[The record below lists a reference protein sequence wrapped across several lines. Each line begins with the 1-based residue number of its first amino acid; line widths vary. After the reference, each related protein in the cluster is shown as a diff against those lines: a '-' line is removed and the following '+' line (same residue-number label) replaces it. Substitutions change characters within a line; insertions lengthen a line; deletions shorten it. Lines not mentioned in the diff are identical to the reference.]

1 MTDNTKYLQKR
12 GDLYLFNWRVPKD
25 CIDAF
30 DGKRYVTQSLKTHSL
45 KTAKLRRN
53 LLLVNCETRVQEA
66 RDAAQGNVRAKFR
79 SNLRAMEKA
88 DWEDLQAAWSAEEEK
103 EGEPDNPEDLAY
115 REALRS
121 EYLGYD
127 SELAHCTLR
136 DALSLYMQDRK
147 GVTKDQTFEA
157 AKRAVRV
164 FCEHLGKDD
173 VTLRAIQRPEVKEFI
188 KNYTGSTNVLSSQLA
203 TLGRMFATAQDHGQ
217 LDAAL
222 PNPFREHKLKHGKT
236 QSYQRFTQQE
246 LKGIMTETRKFEGD
260 PKFNWRYWL
269 PRLGYATG
277 CRLGEL
283 ITLSVEDVENRGG
296 VIVLNITDGKTANA
310 TREIPLFSD
319 LATDF
324 FAFCQQVGKGRL
336 WPKLQRTNASKQIGD
351 IKRKLGITEREKSFH
366 SFRVHMASNL
376 ERADVPENRAV
387 WILGHTRTLSLSYGL
402 YSKGPSLEQLR
413 EDVESAVGYGL
424 RKELGGAW

>member
-25 CIDAF
+25 CLDAF
-30 DGKRYVTQSLKTHSL
+30 GGKRYVSQSLKTHSL

-53 LLLVNCETRVQEA
+53 QLLVECEARVQEA
-66 RDAAQGNVRAKFR
+66 RDAAQGSVRAKFR
-79 SNLRAMEKA
+79 SNLRAMKET
-88 DWEDLQAAWSAEEEK
+88 DWEDLSGAWSAVEDK
-103 EGEPDNPEDLAY
+103 EPENDEDLAF
-115 REALRS
+115 REALRV
-121 EYLGYD
+121 EYLGFD

-136 DALSLYMQDRK
+136 DALSLYMEDRK

-157 AKRAVRV
+157 PKRAVRV
-164 FCEHLGKDD
+164 FSEHLGKDD
-173 VTLRAIQRPEVKEFI
+173 ISLKAIQRPEVKEFI
-188 KNYTGSTNVLSSQLA
+188 KGYSGSSNVLSSQLA
-203 TLGRMFATAQDHGQ
+203 ILGRMFATAQDHGQ
-217 LDAAL
+217 LEAAL
-222 PNPFREHKLKHGKT
+222 PNPFRDHKLKHGET
-236 QSYQRFTQQE
+236 QSYQLFSKAE
-246 LKGIMTETRKFEGD
+246 LEGIMSETRKFEHD

-283 ITLSVEDVENRGG
+283 VSLAVEDVEDRKGI
-296 VIVLNITDGKTANA
+296 VVLNIKEGKTANA
-310 TREIPLFSD
+310 TRHIPLHSG
-319 LATDF
+319 LAPEF
-324 FAFCQQVGKGRL
+324 LQFCQKVGQGRL

-351 IKRKLGITEREKSFH
+351 IKRKLGITERQKSFH

-376 ERADVPENRAV
+376 ERAEVPENRAV

-424 RKELGGAW
+424 KEELGGAW

>member
-1 MTDNTKYLQKR
+1 MTDNTKYLTKR
-12 GDLYLFNWRVPKD
+12 GDLYMFNWRVPKD
-25 CIDAF
+25 CVDAF
-30 DGKRYVTQSLKTHSL
+30 DGKRFVSQSLKTHSL

-53 LLLVNCETRVQEA
+53 RLLVDCEARVQEA
-66 RDAAQGNVRAKFR
+66 RDAAQGVVRAQFK
-79 SNLRAMEKA
+79 SNLRAMQKA

-136 DALSLYMQDRK
+136 DALSLYMEDRK

-157 AKRAVRV
+157 PKRAVRL
-164 FCEHLGKDD
+164 FCEHIEKDD
-173 VTLRAIQRPEVKEFI
+173 ITLKAIQRPEVKAFI
-188 KNYTGSTNVLSSQLA
+188 KDYTGSTNVLSSQLA
-203 TLGRMFATAQDHGQ
+203 ILGKMFDTAQDHGQ

-222 PNPFREHKLKHGKT
+222 PNPFRGHKLTHGET
-236 QSYQRFTQQE
+236 QSYQLFTKAE
-246 LKGIMTETRKFEGD
+246 LAGIMGETRKFEGNV
-260 PKFNWRYWL
+260 KFNWRYWL

-283 ITLSVEDVENRGG
+283 INLSVEDVEQRNGA
-296 VIVLNITDGKTANA
+296 VVLSIKDGKTANA
-310 TREIPLFSD
+310 TRHIPLFSG
-319 LATDF
+319 LASEF
-324 FAFCQQVGKGRL
+324 LAFCQKVGKGRL

-351 IKRKLGITEREKSFH
+351 IKRKLGITERQKSFH

-376 ERADVPENRAV
+376 ERAEVPENRAV

-424 RKELGGAW
+424 RGELGGAW